1 MNIQEE
7 LKDRKTYDY
16 SGYRAMIDE
25 LAMEGKTTG
34 ENHSEAMLGH
44 TTMNI
49 ARMNRLDKKAAILP
63 ELADV
68 VNSLPPQKWLVISE
82 AWCGDAAQNLP
93 WINRLAE
100 LNDGIELTIL
110 LRDENLDIMDQFL
123 TNGGRSIPK
132 LIGMDANKGDVLFD
146 WGPRPLL
153 MQGTYSEMKAEGLE
167 YGEISKTIHTM
178 YAKDKGN
185 AFQTELIKLLTP
197 FVV

>member
-7 LKDRKTYDY
+7 LTDLKTYNY
-16 SGYRAMIDE
+16 TEYRALINE
-25 LAMEGKTTG
+25 LMTDGKTTG

-49 ARMNRLDKKAAILP
+49 ARMNRLDKKATISP
-63 ELADV
+63 ELEEIV
-68 VNSLPPQKWLVISE
+68 KNLPAQKWLVISE

-93 WINRLAE
+93 WINKLAE
-100 LNDGIELTIL
+100 LNNGIELVII
-110 LRDENLDIMDQFL
+110 LRDENLAIMDQFL

-132 LIGMDANKGDVLFD
+132 LIGIDATKGEVLFD
-146 WGPRPLL
+146 WGPRPQL
-153 MQGTYSEMKAEGLE
+153 MQETYGQLKSEGLE

-185 AFQTELIKLLTP
+185 AFQNELIELLSPTRA
-197 FVV
+197 